1 MFRIRFDTENCIPDQ
16 QVTVRTSHED
26 WQIDIGGVF
35 QDGAWIFTLDES
47 DYQPSV
53 SFKFVLDGSWMTGEN
68 ITISPLAGQDYRYD
82 DHDIAF
88 VKPGAVITENG
99 HVQQLFFKPDYDS
112 SHVYDVIVIGSG
124 MGGGVL
130 ADQLSDA
137 GQDVLIIEAGSLLF
151 PTHVANL
158 ARRLRIGQFDK
169 HIWGLW
175 PDMKVQAFVQDTP
188 TFGGGQAFNLGGR
201 SLFWGGLIPKMGR
214 WELASWP
221 TAVRDYLLTTGYRLA
236 EDTLN
241 RNGPIGSEYQ
251 RRAKEFLKNILP
263 EFDHLDAPVAVQYSG
278 YTPLAIPGGM
288 FSTADLLLED
298 RLVVANPP
306 VPVPTINLNHAAQRI
321 LFDERKAVGVQ
332 CYDLLGQ
339 VERTYHGRSVVVCCG
354 TIESAKLALLSGV
367 DNPLIGKGIT
377 DHPIWYTHFA
387 LPAGSP
393 HAALNASAK
402 VCSRYH
408 SDAEIAQHPYNM
420 VVELGADFNQGR
432 YVDPDDL
439 TRHLQTKGDFT
450 LCEIV
455 FLLAADLVENNQV
468 SLTGPPAAPV
478 RLRIDH
484 APIADSV
491 INEIREVSANVLAG
505 LGAQPIAGD
514 TLELKLAELGAVAH
528 EVGTLRMGAEGAGVV
543 DENLR
548 FWGYENLYACDNSV
562 FPTSPAA
569 NPSLTLV
576 ALALRLAQHL
586 SGIR

>member
-1 MFRIRFDTENCIPDQ
+1 M
-16 QVTVRTSHED
+16 
-26 WQIDIGGVF
+26 
-35 QDGAWIFTLDES
+35 
-47 DYQPSV
+47 
-53 SFKFVLDGSWMTGEN
+53 
-68 ITISPLAGQDYRYD
+68 
-82 DHDIAF
+82 
-88 VKPGAVITENG
+88 
-99 HVQQLFFKPDYDS
+99 
-112 SHVYDVIVIGSG
+112 
-124 MGGGVL
+124 
-130 ADQLSDA
+130 
-137 GQDVLIIEAGSLLF
+137 
-151 PTHVANL
+151 
-158 ARRLRIGQFDK
+158 
-169 HIWGLW
+169 
-175 PDMKVQAFVQDTP
+175 
-188 TFGGGQAFNLGGR
+188 
-201 SLFWGGLIPKMGR
+201 
-214 WELASWP
+214 
-221 TAVRDYLLTTGYRLA
+221 
-236 EDTLN
+236 
-241 RNGPIGSEYQ
+241 
-251 RRAKEFLKNILP
+251 
-263 EFDHLDAPVAVQYSG
+263 
-278 YTPLAIPGGM
+278 
-288 FSTADLLLED
+288 
-298 RLVVANPP
+298 ANPP

-439 TRHLQTKGDFT
+439 TRHLQAKGDFT